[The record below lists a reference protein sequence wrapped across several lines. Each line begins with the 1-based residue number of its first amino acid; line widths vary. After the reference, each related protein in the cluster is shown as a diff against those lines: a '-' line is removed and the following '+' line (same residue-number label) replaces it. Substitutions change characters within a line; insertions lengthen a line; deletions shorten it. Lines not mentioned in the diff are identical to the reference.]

1 MFLQV
6 WTMDILL
13 YILNTKNVRI
23 AVKEYDVKQRLRQF
37 VFIKMI
43 L

>member
-13 YILNTKNVRI
+13 YILSTKNVRI
-23 AVKEYDVKQRLRQF
+23 AVKEYDVK
-37 VFIKMI
+37 
-43 L
+43 